1 MRRRGE
7 NTKMMVKQVKRSPS
21 RRAAQ
26 TDDDRGQADQAQPRI
41 AQRAYELYEQRG
53 YAHGHD
59 REDWLEAER
68 QLLSE
73 RRS

>member
-1 MRRRGE
+1 
-7 NTKMMVKQVKRSPS
+7 MVKQVKRSPS

-26 TDDDRGQADQAQPRI
+26 TDDDRGQADPQPGI

-59 REDWLEAER
+59 REDWIEAER
-68 QLLSE
+68 QILSE